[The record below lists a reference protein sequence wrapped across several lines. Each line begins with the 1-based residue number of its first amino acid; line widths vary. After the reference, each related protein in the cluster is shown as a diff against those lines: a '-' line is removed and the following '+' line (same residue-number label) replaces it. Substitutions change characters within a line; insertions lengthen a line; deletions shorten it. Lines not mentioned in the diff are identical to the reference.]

1 VANRQAE
8 NLATEATATK
18 RNSRRVGVIAGLA
31 AVCVVL
37 VAVVALSA
45 SNKDAKP
52 TARARAGA
60 VTQITRAYA
69 CFAPNGQIDIGLA
82 KRQIIRA
89 YATRCPRGD
98 QLVSWAVRGET
109 QPAPPTAPTTVKPTS
124 PTTAPGT
131 TTATLPPVTGAE
143 IRLPGTYITAYDY
156 ADNNPPNSTQI
167 SNPVIHTGAGGHGT
181 AADPITVAVDHFSNG
196 TLQFPKGTRFYIPN
210 LRAYFIVE
218 DTTGETVPSRT
229 HLDVWAGGQTSTVAS
244 AFDCMSHVT
253 GNYLV
258 IRNPANNYAV
268 VSGALSENNGCR
280 NNYGDSIVVAAGTPT
295 TIPNVPTTVPVIP
308 GGSTACP
315 TGKPAST
322 YQGPTLTVNQ
332 TLKYAYDAGFRSVNQ
347 LQLIVGIGKAE
358 SSLVTQT
365 RNWHPEYGCRP
376 ASNVIGTQGP
386 ASAWNG
392 SHTQQINSD
401 RGVWQISSHFWP
413 QYTDAQTD
421 DPAQAARAMFT
432 ISKSGS
438 DFGPWD
444 TFVSGSAQSN
454 LPSVA
459 TVQAFLATQ

>member
-1 VANRQAE
+1 MPHRQDRNLRKEARGRKRTSREIGVMVGAVAACMV
-8 NLATEATATK
+8 TVT
-18 RNSRRVGVIAGLA
+18 V
-31 AVCVVL
+31 
-37 VAVVALSA
+37 VAVSA
-45 SNKDAKP
+45 TSTDNKVKAKP
-52 TARARAGA
+52 HA
-60 VTQITRAYA
+60 VSQITKAYA
-69 CFAPNGQIDIGLA
+69 CFTPSGQIDIGFA
-82 KRQIIRA
+82 RRQIIRA
-89 YATRCPRGD
+89 YATRCPAGD
-98 QLVSWAVRGET
+98 QLVSWVVKGET
-109 QPAPPTAPTTVKPTS
+109 QPPLPTVTTKPV
-124 PTTAPGT
+124 TTIPGTTKPGPT
-131 TTATLPPVTGAE
+131 TTATSPPVTTGE

-156 ADNNPPNSTQI
+156 YDNNPPNSGDI
-167 SNPVIHTGAGGHGT
+167 SNPVIHTKAGGHGT
-181 AADPITVAVDHFSNG
+181 WEDPITVAVDHFSSG
-196 TLQFPKGTRFYIPN
+196 ALQFPKGTRFYIPN

-218 DTTGETVPSRT
+218 DTTGETVPARS
-229 HLDVWAGGQTSTVAS
+229 HLDVWAGGQTSTVQS
-244 AFDCMSHVT
+244 SFDCMSHVT

-268 VSGALSENNGCR
+268 LSGALSESNACR
-280 NNYGDSIVVAAGTPT
+280 NNYGDTVVVGAGTPT
-295 TIPNVPTTVPVIP
+295 TIPNTPTTVGTIP

-322 YQGPTLTVNQ
+322 YSGPTLTVNQ
-332 TLKYAYDAGFRSVNQ
+332 TLQYAYNAGFRSVNQ

-358 SSLVTQT
+358 SSLTTGT

-376 ASNVIGTQGP
+376 VGTVIGTQGP

-392 SHTQQINSD
+392 AHTQQINSD

-421 DPAQAARAMFT
+421 DPAQAAAAMFT